1 MSDPQIQDA
10 AALLCE
16 LLERRMPDLR
26 WLYGPHSR
34 PELLPERPHASP
46 AKSRHRLVGHVLAAA
61 QLLTLDVHETDR
73 LLAAYGQP
81 SLEQL
86 RQRRDPLLNAILAI
100 WPAPADTPV
109 LDTAPDAGAPA
120 PSYAGLRG
128 AVAHTLARL
137 GVVVRTNLPIEDDV
151 LDSPV
156 GTSGALYDERLPRL
170 MQVFS
175 LARQLA
181 AAPEYVIRLRLA
193 WYYIDLADRAQQ
205 LLLAGGKAAGA
216 GLALFDRERPNL
228 DAARAWLQQQAWR
241 GPNTDVDA
249 LLVADADA
257 TANLADLHAALETE
271 QIPRL
276 EQALAAARRRAD
288 RDAQTRLQGWLG
300 SAYATLG
307 QPHRAIDLYEQTLEN
322 ARALGDSHWEGV
334 ALASLGNIHK
344 ALGDAQRALDF
355 HEQHLA
361 QARAANDR
369 RGQTTAFGNLG
380 DIYAGLADAPRALD
394 AYGQQLELARAD
406 GDRRAEGAALGKLG
420 AVYAATGEA
429 RRAVGLYEQSLELS
443 RSLGDR
449 AGEGQLLASLG
460 AAWMQLGDRQRAI
473 DFHEQALAV
482 AQALGNRRAEVA
494 TLGSLGS
501 LYGRQGDTQRAIDS
515 YQQVLTIARETGERQ
530 DEASASWNIGF
541 ALARRGDAAQ
551 AIPYLEQGLAYY
563 RTVGHPRAAGMAAT
577 VAHVRRHGVLPE
589 ASLPPEPASRA
600 PIPPTPPLDLPE
612 AVREAVERR
621 DDTALNAALADM
633 PPEQARAITAW
644 LEQAGL
650 VGRGPGMEQILRDFA
665 PLLRA
670 AASAAGGNTER
681 RAEVEAMLPRLE
693 QAGWQL
699 TAPLRRLW
707 AGERDAAALTAG
719 IDENTAALVRN
730 ILDLL
735 ERGDETVEPPPEPP
749 AAPPER
755 EQAPVAVASVAS
767 VTSGELN
774 LAALLAQLPEAVR
787 TALETQDQRGLQ
799 NALDGLTDAER
810 AHAERLL
817 PEVQRLILEQIRRIN
832 PQEII
837 DTLPQGVR
845 AALVGGPQA
854 LEQALAELPPEQQ
867 RATAL
872 ALAQLRA
879 VLITTD
885 RVQPEEGGPAAPAS
899 DLDALLDALPE
910 AVLVALENQDQP
922 GMLAALDALP
932 RGEGERADKTLIAIY
947 EHLTTGLAGRDVQE
961 IIDTLPALVRSALME
976 SVEQVQ
982 AALMQLPRPER
993 RAAALALVQIQAMFA
1008 AQNRSLFGDEEP
1020 EGEAD
1025 DFEDS
1030 EYDEGGGYGTEE
1042 EDGEDAEY
1050 DPDFAPD
1057 IPAGSF
1063 SQTPDEAVQRFL
1075 PVLGDIAL
1083 AALGSAEARAMAEE
1097 ALEQMERDGWR
1108 ITDATRRIWAGERD
1122 AAALTAGLDA
1132 LDRSLVRQVLDL
1144 IAAGPE
1150 GVAVARSLQ
1159 LADLRRQADQTAA
1172 QVLEGG
1178 DAADRAVLAQ
1188 AFITAAEAAERQS
1201 SAPWR
1206 DFAAH
1211 LRGLAADLMRN
1222 A

>member
-34 PELLPERPHASP
+34 PEPLSQRPHVNP
-46 AKSRHRLVGHVLAAA
+46 ARSRHRLAGHVLAMA
-61 QLLTLDVHETDR
+61 QLLALDVHETDR

-81 SLEQL
+81 SLERL
-86 RQRRDPLLNAILAI
+86 RLRRDPLLNAILAV

-109 LDTAPDAGAPA
+109 LGTAPDAGAPA

-137 GVVVRTNLPIEDDV
+137 GVAVRTNLPVEEDA

-156 GTSGALYDERLPRL
+156 GTSGAFYDERLPRL

-181 AAPEYVIRLRLA
+181 AAPEYVVRLRLA
-193 WYYIDLADRAQQ
+193 WHYIDRAGQAQQ
-205 LLLAGGKAAGA
+205 LLLAGGEAVRA

-257 TANLADLHAALETE
+257 VAELAGLRAALETE

-276 EQALAAARRRAD
+276 EQALAAARRLGD
-288 RDAQTRLQGWLG
+288 RDAQTRLQGRLG

-307 QPHRAIDLYEQTLEN
+307 QPHRAIDLYGRTLES
-322 ARALGDSHWEGV
+322 ARVLGDSHWEGV

-344 ALGDAQRALDF
+344 ALGDAQRALDY
-355 HEQHLA
+355 HEQHLT
-361 QARAANDR
+361 QARASGDR
-369 RGQTTAFGNLG
+369 RGQAAAFGDLG
-380 DIYAGLADAPRALD
+380 DVHAGLADAPRALD
-394 AYGQQLELARAD
+394 AYNQQLEIARAE

-429 RRAVGLYEQSLELS
+429 QRAVGLYEQSLELT

-449 AGEGQLLASLG
+449 ADEGQLLASLG
-460 AAWMQLGDRQRAI
+460 AAWAQLGDRERAI
-473 DFHEQALAV
+473 DFHEQALVV
-482 AQALGNRRAEVA
+482 ARALGNRRAEVA

-501 LYGRQGDTQRAIDS
+501 LYGRQGDTARAIDS
-515 YQQVLTIARETGERQ
+515 YQQVLAVARETGERQ

-541 ALARRGDAAQ
+541 ALARGGDAAQ

-563 RTVGHPRAAGMAAT
+563 RTVGHPRAAGMAST
-577 VAHVRRHGVLPE
+577 VAHVRRHGVLPA
-589 ASLPPEPASRA
+589 ASLPPEPAGRA
-600 PIPPTPPLDLPE
+600 AIPPAPPLDLPE
-612 AVREAVERR
+612 AVRAAVERR
-621 DDTALNAALADM
+621 DDAALNAALAGM

-670 AASAAGGNTER
+670 AASAAGGNAGR

-707 AGERDAAALTAG
+707 SGERDAAALTAG
-719 IDENTAALVRN
+719 IDENTAALLRG

-755 EQAPVAVASVAS
+755 DQPPVAVASVAS
-767 VTSGELN
+767 VASGELG
-774 LAALLAQLPEAVR
+774 LAALLAQLPEPVR
-787 TALETQDQRGLQ
+787 TALEAQDQRGLQ
-799 NALDGLTDAER
+799 DALDGLTDAER
-810 AHAERLL
+810 AQAERLL

-837 DTLPQGVR
+837 GTLPQGVR

-854 LEQALAELPPEQQ
+854 LEQALAELPPEQR

-879 VLITTD
+879 VLITND
-885 RVQPEEGGPAAPAS
+885 RVQPEESGPPAS
-899 DLDALLDALPE
+899 ELDALLAALPE
-910 AVLVALENQDQP
+910 VVLVALENQDQP

-932 RGEGERADKTLIAIY
+932 QTEGERADKTLIAIY
-947 EHLTTGLAGRDVQE
+947 EHLTAGLAGRDVQE
-961 IIDTLPALVRSALME
+961 IINTLPARVRSALME
-976 SVEQVQ
+976 SVDQVQ

-993 RAAALALVQIQAMFA
+993 RRAALALVQIQAMFA
-1008 AQNRSLFGDEEP
+1008 AENRSLFGGAGGGD
-1020 EGEAD
+1020 A
-1025 DFEDS
+1025 
-1030 EYDEGGGYGTEE
+1030 EYDE
-1042 EDGEDAEY
+1042 EDERGVGAEYAEY
-1050 DPDFAPD
+1050 DPDFAVD
-1057 IPAGSF
+1057 IPPASLA
-1063 SQTPDEAVQRFL
+1063 QTPDEAVQRFL

-1083 AALGSAEARAMAEE
+1083 GAYGSADARAMAEE

-1108 ITDATRRIWAGERD
+1108 ISGVARRIWAGERD
-1122 AAALTAGLDA
+1122 ADALTAGLDT
-1132 LDRSLVRQVLDL
+1132 LDRALVRQTLGL
-1144 IAAGPE
+1144 IAAGPQ
-1150 GVAVARSLQ
+1150 GIVVARSLQ
-1159 LADLRRQADQTAA
+1159 LAELRRQADQTAA
-1172 QVLEGG
+1172 QVLESG

-1201 SAPWR
+1201 SAPWH

-1222 A
+1222 DDSPL